1 MTAKDLIALI
11 YKTQHPKST
20 EAAPPAFLTVDINTK
35 EGGPP
40 TRLADNQLLSPL
52 FQETHTMSFQLVK
65 LPTEPTPTK
74 SKSPAK
80 AAAPKTATAK
90 NAPPAKKPAT
100 TKTTAAAKKTSPAK
114 KGRGNK

>member
-1 MTAKDLIALI
+1 MTAQDLIALI

-20 EAAPPAFLTVDINTK
+20 EEAPPAFLTVDINTK

-40 TRLADNQLLSPL
+40 TRMDHNQLLSPL

-65 LPTEPTPTK
+65 LPAAPTPTK
-74 SKSPAK
+74 TRSPAK

-90 NAPPAKKPAT
+90 NATPAKKPAT
-100 TKTTAAAKKTSPAK
+100 AKPTAAAKKASPAK